1 MVTVQ
6 LGSWREVSAAAA
18 PVDIGFVSTPFS
30 CLFTLGSDSY
40 TCCVGRVCR
49 VGYVE
54 VVDESGSVRV
64 APLVVVVSESGLP
77 YSPVAASGSTWLAA
91 TTPFPPRFLS
101 SRVTPCYSVDKF
113 TDRCNFCG

>member
-30 CLFTLGSDSY
+30 CLFTLASDSY
-40 TCCVGRVCR
+40 ACCVSRVCR

-54 VVDESGSVRV
+54 VVGESGSVRV
-64 APLVVVVSESGLP
+64 GPLVMVSESGLP
-77 YSPVAASGSTWLAA
+77 Y
-91 TTPFPPRFLS
+91 
-101 SRVTPCYSVDKF
+101 
-113 TDRCNFCG
+113 